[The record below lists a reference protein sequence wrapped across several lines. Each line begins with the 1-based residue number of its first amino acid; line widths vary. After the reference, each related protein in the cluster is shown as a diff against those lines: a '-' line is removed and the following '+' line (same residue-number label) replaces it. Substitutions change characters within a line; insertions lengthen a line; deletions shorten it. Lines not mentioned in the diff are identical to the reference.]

1 MLAALIDRHAVEKNV
16 TKGSHKYQ
24 IRYCFSGRIICGEC
38 GATFKHRTHQ
48 LGGIQYEAWCCS
60 THIYNK
66 ESCSMK
72 FVRDEDL
79 KHSVLRQRSVKDVR
93 NGSEETAT

>member
-1 MLAALIDRHAVEKNV
+1 
-16 TKGSHKYQ
+16 
-24 IRYCFSGRIICGEC
+24 
-38 GATFKHRTHQ
+38 
-48 LGGIQYEAWCCS
+48 
-60 THIYNK
+60 
-66 ESCSMK
+66 MK